1 MDYVKKEQE
10 KLKKFNK
17 AQLKQQ
23 SAGGVIK
30 VRSPEGQVEDSV
42 SEITDLDEQEILH
55 KYMEANMTEKD
66 KKRRDRDH
74 TQKRLYGHEDYQHK
88 HICSTNH

>member
-17 AQLKQQ
+17 AATKRQA
-23 SAGGVIK
+23 AGGVIK
-30 VRSPEGQVEDSV
+30 TKSPEGLVEDSV

-55 KYMEANMTEKD
+55 KYIAANMTEKD
-66 KKRRDRDH
+66 RKRKEREH
-74 TQKRLYGHEDYQHK
+74 T
-88 HICSTNH
+88 